1 MLRLPWRSL
10 AASFPLPSLQIPQR
24 PLGELLRIVQ
34 RRLEALDL
42 GITRIAFV
50 HHEAS
55 TDLLSTSCETG
66 ADGGPTGRD
75 GESGSSQP
83 HFEPRALATV
93 PALSRLRDQ
102 RQARVLNDLEREL
115 DPTSDHSRWL
125 LAQGWRASLTL
136 PLFHHNRLLGFLF
149 LDSTRAGAFDPRAL
163 AALEP
168 HLELLL
174 LRISNHFSDLASL
187 DGSLG
192 QLLEIAK
199 LRDQETA
206 THMER
211 VSRYS
216 RLIALQLETQR
227 PLPADFSENLRR
239 FAAFHDL
246 GKLGI
251 PDRIL
256 LKPEPLSR
264 EERLVMRSHVVIG
277 MALVEK
283 LITAMGL
290 EAAPGIDLL
299 RQVVAH
305 HHESLDG
312 SGYPAGLRGEE
323 VSLAGRIVAVA
334 DIYDALTQA
343 RPYKPAFS
351 EPHAVQMLRT
361 MVQAGKLDGDCVDA
375 LLRSDDQHQAILLGH
390 AAGGAWEGNRPP
402 EQAGVPYD
410 PPIPPCLGERR

>member
-1 MLRLPWRSL
+1 
-10 AASFPLPSLQIPQR
+10 
-24 PLGELLRIVQ
+24 
-34 RRLEALDL
+34 
-42 GITRIAFV
+42 
-50 HHEAS
+50 
-55 TDLLSTSCETG
+55 
-66 ADGGPTGRD
+66 
-75 GESGSSQP
+75 
-83 HFEPRALATV
+83 
-93 PALSRLRDQ
+93 
-102 RQARVLNDLEREL
+102 
-115 DPTSDHSRWL
+115 
-125 LAQGWRASLTL
+125 
-136 PLFHHNRLLGFLF
+136 
-149 LDSTRAGAFDPRAL
+149 
-163 AALEP
+163 
-168 HLELLL
+168 
-174 LRISNHFSDLASL
+174 
-187 DGSLG
+187 
-192 QLLEIAK
+192 
-199 LRDQETA
+199 
-206 THMER
+206 MER

-227 PLPADFSENLRR
+227 PLAADFSENLHR

-264 EERLVMRSHVVIG
+264 EERLVMQGHVVIG

-290 EAAPGIDLL
+290 EDHPGIDLL

-305 HHESLDG
+305 HHECLDG

-343 RPYKPAFS
+343 RPYKPPFPES
-351 EPHAVQMLRT
+351 HAVQTLRS

-375 LLRSDDQHQAILLGH
+375 LLRSDDQRQAIRLGH

-402 EQAGVPYD
+402 GQAGVPYD
-410 PPIPPCLGERR
+410 PPIPPAWVSADEHCGFP

>member
-1 MLRLPWRSL
+1 M

-34 RRLEALDL
+34 RRLEPHDL

-50 HHEAS
+50 HHKAS
-55 TDLLSTSCETG
+55 TDLLSTYCETG

-75 GESGSSQP
+75 GEPGSSQP

-93 PALSRLRDQ
+93 PSLGRLRDQ
-102 RQARVLNDLEREL
+102 RQARVLHDLEREL

-149 LDSTRAGAFDPRAL
+149 LDSTRAGAFDPRAM

-192 QLLEIAK
+192 QLLEIAE

-227 PLPADFSENLRR
+227 PLPADFSENLHR

-277 MALVEK
+277 IALVEK

-290 EAAPGIDLL
+290 EDDPGIDLL

-305 HHESLDG
+305 HHECLDG
-312 SGYPAGLRGEE
+312 SGYPAGLRGEA

-375 LLRSDDQHQAILLGH
+375 LLRNDDQRQAIRLGH

-402 EQAGVPYD
+402 GQAGVPYD
-410 PPIPPCLGERR
+410 PPIPPAWVSADEHRGFP

>member
-1 MLRLPWRSL
+1 MPLR
-10 AASFPLPSLQIPQR
+10 
-24 PLGELLRIVQ
+24 ELLQTVQ

-42 GITRIAFV
+42 GITRIAYV
-50 HHEAS
+50 HHDAS
-55 TDLLSTSCETG
+55 TDLLATYAETG

-75 GESGSSQP
+75 GEPGSSQP
-83 HFEPRALATV
+83 HFEARTLASL
-93 PALSRLRDQ
+93 PSLGRLREE
-102 RQARVLNDLEREL
+102 RQARVLHDLEREL

-174 LRISNHFSDLASL
+174 LRISNHFSSIASL
-187 DGSLG
+187 NGTLRL
-192 QLLEIAK
+192 LLEIAE
-199 LRDQETA
+199 LRDQKTA

-211 VSRYS
+211 VSLYS
-216 RLIALQLETQR
+216 RLIALQLDNPQER
-227 PLPADFSENLRR
+227 PADFSENLHR

-246 GKLGI
+246 GKVGI

-264 EERLVMRSHVVIG
+264 EERQVMQGHVLIG
-277 MALVEK
+277 MALIERV
-283 LITAMGL
+283 ITAMGL
-290 EAAPGIDLL
+290 EDDPSIDLL

-305 HHESLDG
+305 HHEGLDG
-312 SGYPAGLRGEE
+312 SGYPAGLRGAE

-343 RPYKPAFS
+343 RPYKPAYS
-351 EPHAVQMLRT
+351 EAHAVQMLRS
-361 MVQAGKLDGDCVDA
+361 MVQAGKLDGDCVEA
-375 LLRSDDQHQAILLGH
+375 LLRNDDQRQAIRLGH
-390 AAGGAWEGNRPP
+390 AAGGAWEGNRPTG
-402 EQAGVPYD
+402 QAGVPYD
-410 PPIPPCLGERR
+410 PPIPLPG

>member
-1 MLRLPWRSL
+1 M

-42 GITRIAFV
+42 DFTRIVFV

-55 TDLLSTSCETG
+55 TDLLSTNCETG
-66 ADGGPTGRD
+66 ADGGPTGR
-75 GESGSSQP
+75 
-83 HFEPRALATV
+83 HR
-93 PALSRLRDQ
+93 Q
-102 RQARVLNDLEREL
+102 RARVLHDLVREL
-115 DPTSDHSRWL
+115 DPASDPSRWL
-125 LAQGWRASLTL
+125 LAEGWRASLTP
-136 PLFHHNRLLGFLF
+136 PLFHRNRLLGFLF
-149 LDSTRAGAFDPRAL
+149 LDATRAGAFDPRAM

-174 LRISNHFSDLASL
+174 LRISDHFSDHFNDLASL
-187 DGSLG
+187 DGSLA

-227 PLPADFSENLRR
+227 TLPAEFSENLHR

-246 GKLGI
+246 GKIGI

-264 EERLVMRSHVVIG
+264 EERLVMQGHVVIG
-277 MALVEK
+277 VALVEK

-290 EAAPGIDLL
+290 EDDPGIDLL

-312 SGYPAGLRGEE
+312 SGYPARLRGEE

-361 MVQAGKLDGDCVDA
+361 MVQAGKLDGECVDA
-375 LLRSDDQHQAILLGH
+375 LLRSDDQRQAIRLGH

-410 PPIPPCLGERR
+410 PPIPPDWVSADEHCGFS

>member
-34 RRLEALDL
+34 RRLEPHDL

-55 TDLLSTSCETG
+55 TDLLSTYCETG
-66 ADGGPTGRD
+66 ADGGPTGGD
-75 GESGSSQP
+75 GEPGSSHP

-93 PALSRLRDQ
+93 PSLGRLRDQ
-102 RQARVLNDLEREL
+102 QQARVLHDLEREL

-136 PLFHHNRLLGFLF
+136 PLLHHSRLLGFLF
-149 LDSTRAGAFDPRAL
+149 LDSTRAGAFDPRAM

-192 QLLEIAK
+192 QLLEIAE

-227 PLPADFSENLRR
+227 PLPADFSENLHR
-239 FAAFHDL
+239 FAAFHDV

-264 EERLVMRSHVVIG
+264 EERLVMQSHVVIG

-290 EAAPGIDLL
+290 EDAPGIDLL

-343 RPYKPAFS
+343 RPYKPPFS

-375 LLRSDDQHQAILLGH
+375 LLRSDDQRQAIRLGH

-410 PPIPPCLGERR
+410 PPIPLPG

>member
-1 MLRLPWRSL
+1 M
-10 AASFPLPSLQIPQR
+10 AASFPLLSLQIPQR

-34 RRLEALDL
+34 RQLAALDL
-42 GITRIAFV
+42 GFTRIVFV
-50 HHEAS
+50 LHEAS
-55 TDLLSTSCETG
+55 TDLLSTYCETG

-75 GESGSSQP
+75 G
-83 HFEPRALATV
+83 
-93 PALSRLRDQ
+93 Q
-102 RQARVLNDLEREL
+102 RARVLNDLEREL

-125 LAQGWRASLTL
+125 LAQGWCASLTL

-149 LDSTRAGAFDPRAL
+149 LDSTRGGAFDPRAM

-174 LRISNHFSDLASL
+174 LRISNHFSDHFNDPASL
-187 DGSLG
+187 DGSLE

-227 PLPADFSENLRR
+227 PFPADFSENLHR

-264 EERLVMRSHVVIG
+264 EERLVMQSHVVIG

-290 EAAPGIDLL
+290 EDDSGIDLL
-299 RQVVAH
+299 LQVVAH

-323 VSLAGRIVAVA
+323 VSLAGRIEAVA

-351 EPHAVQMLRT
+351 EHHAVQMLRT

-375 LLRSDDQHQAILLGH
+375 LLRSDNQRQAIRLGH

-402 EQAGVPYD
+402 GQAGVPYD
-410 PPIPPCLGERR
+410 PPIPSAWVSADEHRGFP

>member
-1 MLRLPWRSL
+1 LG
-10 AASFPLPSLQIPQR
+10 ASFPLPSLQIPQR

-42 GITRIAFV
+42 DFTRIVFV

-55 TDLLSTSCETG
+55 TDLLSTNCETG
-66 ADGGPTGRD
+66 ADGGPTGR
-75 GESGSSQP
+75 
-83 HFEPRALATV
+83 HR
-93 PALSRLRDQ
+93 Q
-102 RQARVLNDLEREL
+102 RARVLHDLEREL
-115 DPTSDHSRWL
+115 DPASHPSRWL
-125 LAQGWRASLTL
+125 LAEGWRASLTP
-136 PLFHHNRLLGFLF
+136 PLFHRNRLLGFLF
-149 LDSTRAGAFDPRAL
+149 LDATRAGAFDPRAM

-174 LRISNHFSDLASL
+174 LRISNHFSDHFNDLASL
-187 DGSLG
+187 DSSLA

-227 PLPADFSENLRR
+227 TLPAEFSENLHR

-246 GKLGI
+246 GKIGI

-264 EERLVMRSHVVIG
+264 EERLVMQGHVVIG
-277 MALVEK
+277 VALVEK

-290 EAAPGIDLL
+290 EDDPGIDLL

-312 SGYPAGLRGEE
+312 SGYPARLRGEE

-375 LLRSDDQHQAILLGH
+375 LLRSDDQRQAIRLGH

-410 PPIPPCLGERR
+410 PPIPPAWVSADEHCGFS